1 MTTTRNH
8 NSISNSHLTPPCLS
22 QDDKAKLTTPTY
34 KEQKMEKFLVDK
46 KKKKQSSYFF
56 VSFIDCHSSYFL
68 ICVVL
73 QQRKEFN
80 QAYK

>member
-1 MTTTRNH
+1 MKPTRNH

-22 QDDKAKLTTPTY
+22 QDDKPKLTTPTY

-46 KKKKQSSYFF
+46 KRSSYFF